1 MTTVNDINT
10 IPLTG
15 LRHIDA
21 LLNDGPAWNYVTYGA
36 INTISYSFSMT
47 GADNIDNEDLAG
59 PMSQFSA
66 SQQEWTRYALKY
78 LTEVTGIAFVE
89 TDGASAEVHFVN
101 ADIDQDRVTGQCAW
115 QNHIWRLPDGTVT
128 DYQVDGIIY
137 LDNNEYRL
145 ENGNLTAGGEGYE
158 TLLHELGHLLGL
170 KHPFDGDIQ
179 LPEALDN
186 PAHTLM
192 SYEYDPYIYDE
203 YSPYDLAAL
212 DWLYGGD
219 GLGGYMGIN
228 STGGRWLTGDEQGN
242 VLVGSA
248 IVDVLN
254 GSEGNDTLS
263 SLDGDDLLVG
273 GAGND
278 RIDAG
283 AGLDTAIY
291 GGPRA
296 DYAIVR
302 SGDGVL
308 VTDRTGIDGVD
319 ALAGVERLSFEDN
332 HVALDFNGNGGA
344 AYRLYVAAF
353 DRLPEQQGLGYWIYH
368 LDHGMSLT
376 NAAAGFVNSP
386 EFAQKYGSNTP
397 TDTAFVTALYNN
409 VLNRDPEQSG
419 LDYWTSALAHG
430 ASRAQVLVGF
440 SESPENMAALI
451 GVAGNGMDFVA
462 YEPA

>member
-36 INTISYSFSMT
+36 INTISYSFSLT
-47 GADNIDNEDLAG
+47 GADNIENEDLAG
-59 PMSQFSA
+59 PMSQFSI
-66 SQQEWTRYALKY
+66 SQQEWTRYALDY
-78 LTEVTGIAFVE
+78 LTDVTGIEFVE
-89 TDGASAEVHFVN
+89 TTGTTAEVHFVN
-101 ADIDQDRVTGQCAW
+101 ADIAKDRVTGQCAW

-137 LDNNEYRL
+137 LDNNEYRR
-145 ENGNLTAGGEGYE
+145 ENADLTAGGEGYE

-170 KHPFDGDIQ
+170 KHPFEGDIQ
-179 LPEALDN
+179 LPAAVDN

-192 SYEYDPYIYDE
+192 SYEYDGYIRDE

-219 GLGGYMGIN
+219 GLSGYMGIN
-228 STGGRWLTGDEQGN
+228 SSGGIWLTGDEQANTLMG
-242 VLVGSA
+242 GA

-254 GSEGNDTLS
+254 GSDGSDTLS
-263 SLDGDDLLVG
+263 SLDGNDILAG
-273 GAGND
+273 GGGND
-278 RIDAG
+278 RIDGG
-283 AGLDTAIY
+283 AGRDIAIY
-291 GGPRA
+291 GGARA
-296 DYAIVR
+296 DYTIVR

-308 VTDRTGIDGVD
+308 VTDRAGIEGIDT
-319 ALAGVERLSFEDN
+319 LSQVERLSFEDRN
-332 HVALDFNGNGGA
+332 VALDFNGNGGA

-353 DRLPEQQGLGYWIYH
+353 DRLPEQQGLGFWIYH
-368 LDHGMSLT
+368 LDNGMSLT
-376 NAAAGFVNSP
+376 DAASGFVNSP

-397 TDTAFVTALYNN
+397 TNTAFVTALYNN
-409 VLNRDPEQSG
+409 VLNRDPDQGG
-419 LDYWTSALAHG
+419 LDYWTSALDNG
-430 ASRAQVLVGF
+430 ATRAQLLVGF
-440 SESPENMAALI
+440 SESQENMTTLI
-451 GVAGNGMDFVA
+451 GIAGNGMDFVA